1 MIFAFLSIGLIG
13 GSQLNIFLNRKFKS
27 KRIFLVA
34 LTCQVAAS
42 LFFLV
47 GVWGNFIGL
56 YASIGMFFI
65 LLSCLGLINPNANAL
80 ALAPFTNNIGSA
92 SALLGFTQIGVA
104 AMASTGVG
112 LLSAAD
118 TIPIVSLC
126 AATASVALV
135 ILLVG
140 RGRISQPAT
149 SADGVGSTV
158 SH

>member
-1 MIFAFLSIGLIG
+1 MIFAFLSVGLIG

-27 KRIFLVA
+27 ERIFFVA
-34 LTCQVAAS
+34 LACQVTAS

-47 GVWGNFIGL
+47 GVWGDLIGL

-112 LLSAAD
+112 LLSADD
-118 TIPIVSLC
+118 TTPIVSLI

-140 RGRISQPAT
+140 KGRISQLDTAT
-149 SADGVGSTV
+149 GGVGSSV